1 MFVADISKITIPSGT
16 VYDIKAKQLVTPRA
30 IDGVNFNGSSAIIHY
45 STCSTSA
52 GTAAKTAACTGFT
65 LVTGAWIA
73 IKFTVTNTAAV
84 ANLTLNV
91 NSTGAKNIK
100 YRNSNLSNANVLS
113 ANRVYL
119 FVYDGTY
126 WQIVGDLDTDNNTTY
141 TLSQSATDGHI
152 ITLTPSS
159 GTAQTITIPD
169 NDTKVTQTNSAT
181 GDWRPVLLGYDHTAD
196 GTQLPTAEVT
206 NTVFKTVELR
216 YRPSVGMLTTKQFS
230 TSGYFDTTTDNV
242 SFYTS
247 TDGNIA
253 FRRYFNPSTGDP
265 IDLQRVVLRT
275 YAGKCDGTGMLL
287 SLGGGGMTIVYSGE
301 SGHYLAQAI
310 ADDTSVEG
318 SARLDVSPNLTTGFT
333 GGSEHLLLS
342 SDQNIYFIT
351 GCNYSETDGIEK
363 RVAVVLNNKKEFYP
377 DLNKS
382 GSIGISDHQWK
393 NVYAENVYENGVSIS
408 NKYIPLSGSDQIS
421 GDLKMNATQYGLY
434 LVDSTGFSYC
444 GIRDNGSNMWIGMR
458 DSASPA
464 HTGVTYISTGYNA
477 NTNTGNETIMVTVPN
492 DTNTGSS
499 GSYGVLHKGNTFHNI
514 TTTDD
519 SWTDIGVPLDSS
531 YAFKVVRGGTGSGA
545 VNPPEWWGGSN
556 YKYGAGIVFGGSDSA
571 GSISMRSSGSI
582 PGVTFASGNKRTDA
596 TKPRW
601 YFSLTGTSGQTYD
614 LSQFKSGLYAGSDS
628 DGGAATNVA
637 TTLTNPTTSTS
648 YAIPFHSSTGT
659 GSRALRN
666 NNGIRY
672 ITLEGT
678 TTSKGYGILVL
689 GNDTAESTDANKYG
703 LLRLYTTGSTYVQ
716 WTAGE
721 SDDSLRFYHSAATTG
736 ANVSPAANN
745 KYDLG
750 TSSLRWRQIHASAII
765 GGGSNGTYI
774 EARDV
779 ALIRLDTGSTTTNSF
794 FPGLSMKT
802 GSGAWSIGTNSA
814 NNNLYFSYTD
824 DTDYQSSS
832 NTFVNAIMGMTRGT
846 TTSTGYTTFTL
857 GNSVATGEANNN
869 VGRVSLYS
877 PSTYQGTIVPTSLTS
892 AKTYTLPDYEGH
904 FLIANVGTSLEV
916 GEDVDTL
923 PTGINVHYYSTN
935 GGRSASLV
943 NTPWTSSGFQ
953 LMNIPGSNNSTY
965 IKQMLSPNTDVIP
978 YMWRYRSGANSD
990 GSFNWNGG
998 WKTPGT
1004 GFISVIG
1011 TQTATTASWTGSLP
1025 IPQLYDGLTIAY
1037 YLPYTS
1043 AANVTLNL
1051 TLSNGT
1057 TTGAIDCYF
1066 NANTRLGTQYGAGS
1080 TIILTYWGAGSIS
1093 INGIA
1098 TTEASWRHCDYNT
1111 NTNVTQNRISTNSN
1125 RPLLL
1130 SNYAVG
1136 STTTTAAAV
1145 VRATDDSMY
1154 ANPSTGTL
1162 TVNHFVVG
1170 KQKTVDGAVQGSIKF
1185 FSGNSSDVTDTSTLM
1200 VEDTVGSG
1208 NHNVYLPTRDGIIPI
1223 LERLYTTTSSTTSY
1237 DTSVTISN
1245 VNGTDYDMLM
1255 IVVSLDSTD
1264 NGEMYGAVAS
1274 AWVPCIPGVH
1284 QVPLIWGA
1292 GPASGGGSCYLTSAF
1307 AQIATSSTSLTVTFS
1322 KKTRIATMGT
1332 SSFTFADNNQSAYI
1346 RRIYGLKCGG
1356 ARD

>member
-1 MFVADISKITIPSGT
+1 MAFVSKIKDSDGK
-16 VYDIKAKQLVTPRA
+16 VYNIKATQLVTART
-30 IDGVNFNGSSAIIHY
+30 IDGVEFDGSANIHHY
-45 STCSTSA
+45 GTCSTAA
-52 GTAAKTAACTGFT
+52 GTATKAVSVTGFK
-65 LVTGAWIA
+65 LATGACVYVR
-73 IKFTVTNTAAV
+73 FTTTNTAAV
-84 ANLTLNV
+84 SGLKLNV
-91 NSTGAKNIK
+91 SSTGAKNIK
-100 YRNSNLSNANVLS
+100 YRNVDLPSVDILS
-113 ANRVYL
+113 ANRTYQ

-126 WQIVGDLDTDNNTTY
+126 WQLIGDVD
-141 TLSQSATDGHI
+141 
-152 ITLTPSS
+152 
-159 GTAQTITIPD
+159 
-169 NDTKVTQTNSAT
+169 
-181 GDWRPVLLGYDHTAD
+181 
-196 GTQLPTAEVT
+196 
-206 NTVFKTVELR
+206 
-216 YRPSVGMLTTKQFS
+216 
-230 TSGYFDTTTDNV
+230 
-242 SFYTS
+242 
-247 TDGNIA
+247 
-253 FRRYFNPSTGDP
+253 STG
-265 IDLQRVVLRT
+265 
-275 YAGKCDGTGMLL
+275 
-287 SLGGGGMTIVYSGE
+287 
-301 SGHYLAQAI
+301 
-310 ADDTSVEG
+310 
-318 SARLDVSPNLTTGFT
+318 
-333 GGSEHLLLS
+333 
-342 SDQNIYFIT
+342 
-351 GCNYSETDGIEK
+351 
-363 RVAVVLNNKKEFYP
+363 
-377 DLNKS
+377 
-382 GSIGISDHQWK
+382 
-393 NVYAENVYENGVSIS
+393 
-408 NKYIPLSGSDQIS
+408 YIPLSGSNQIS

-464 HTGVTYISTGYNA
+464 HTGTTYISAGYNA
-477 NTNTGNETIMVTVPN
+477 DTSTGNETIMVTVPN
-492 DTNTGSS
+492 ATNTGST

-519 SWTDIGVPLDSS
+519 SWTDIGVPLDSN
-531 YAFKVVRGGTGSGA
+531 YAFKVVRGGTGASA
-545 VNPPEWWGGSN
+545 VDPPEWWGGSN

-571 GSISMRSSGSI
+571 GSISMRSSGST

-601 YFSLTGTSGQTYD
+601 YISLTGESGQTYD

-628 DGGAATNVA
+628 DGGAATTVA
-637 TTLTNPTTSTS
+637 VTLTNPTASTS

-672 ITLEGT
+672 LSLEGT

-689 GNDTAESTDANKYG
+689 GNDTAESTDTNKYG
-703 LLRLYTTGSTYVQ
+703 LIRLYTTGSTYVQ

-750 TSSLRWRQIHASAII
+750 TSSLRWRQIHANAII
-765 GGGSNGTYI
+765 GGDHGTYT

-779 ALIRLDTGSTTTNSF
+779 ALVRVDTGSTTTNSF

-802 GSGAWSIGTNSA
+802 DSGAWSIGTNSA
-814 NNNLYFSYTD
+814 NNNLYFSYTT

-832 NTFVNAIMGMTRGT
+832 NTFVNAVMGMTTGT
-846 TTSTGYTTFTL
+846 TTATGYTTFTL

-877 PSTYQGTIVPTSLTS
+877 LSTYQGTIVPASLTS
-892 AKTYTLPDYEGH
+892 AKTYTLPDYEGY

-935 GGRSASLV
+935 GSRSASLV

-978 YMWRYRSGANSD
+978 YMWRYRSGTNSD
-990 GSFNWNGG
+990 GSFKWNGG

-1011 TQTATTASWTGSLP
+1011 TQTATTASWTGTLP

-1037 YLPYTS
+1037 HLPYTS
-1043 AANVTLNL
+1043 ASNATLNL

-1057 TTGAIDCYF
+1057 TTGPINCYF

-1093 INGIA
+1093 INGTA

-1125 RPLLL
+1125 RPILL

-1136 STTTTAAAV
+1136 STSTAAAAV
-1145 VRATDDSMY
+1145 ARATDDSMY
-1154 ANPSTGTL
+1154 ANPATGTL
-1162 TVNHFVVG
+1162 TVNHFIVG
-1170 KQKTVDGAVQGSIKF
+1170 KQKTADGAVQGSIKF
-1185 FSGNSSDVTDTSTLM
+1185 FSGNPDDVTETSTLM
-1200 VEDTVGSG
+1200 VEDKAGNG
-1208 NHNVYLPTRDGIIPI
+1208 NHNVYLPARDGTIPI
-1223 LERLYTTTSSTTSY
+1223 LERLYTTTTSTTTY
-1237 DTSVTISN
+1237 NTTVTISG
-1245 VNGTDYDMLM
+1245 VDGSDYDMLM
-1255 IVVSLDSTD
+1255 IVVSLSTTGS
-1264 NGEMYGAVAS
+1264 GEVYSAVAT

-1292 GPASGGGSCYLTSAF
+1292 GPTASGGSCYLTSAF
-1307 AQIATSSTSLTVTFS
+1307 VQITASSTSLTVTFS
-1322 KKTRIATMGT
+1322 KKTRVATMGT
-1332 SSFTFADNNQSAYI
+1332 NAFTFADNTETPYI
-1346 RRIYGLKCGG
+1346 RRVYGLKCGSIQ
-1356 ARD
+1356 

>member
-1 MFVADISKITIPSGT
+1 MAFVSKIKDSDGK
-16 VYDIKAKQLVTPRA
+16 VYNIKATQLVTARA
-30 IDGVNFNGSSAIIHY
+30 IDGVQFDGSADIHHY
-45 STCSTSA
+45 GTCSTAA
-52 GTAAKTAACTGFT
+52 GTATKAVSVTGFK
-65 LVTGAWIA
+65 LATGACVYVR
-73 IKFTVTNTAAV
+73 FTTTNTAAV
-84 ANLTLNV
+84 SGLKLNV
-91 NSTGAKNIK
+91 SSTGAKNIK
-100 YRNSNLSNANVLS
+100 YRNADLPSVDILS
-113 ANRVYL
+113 ANRTYQ

-126 WQIVGDLDTDNNTTY
+126 WQLIGDVD
-141 TLSQSATDGHI
+141 
-152 ITLTPSS
+152 
-159 GTAQTITIPD
+159 
-169 NDTKVTQTNSAT
+169 
-181 GDWRPVLLGYDHTAD
+181 
-196 GTQLPTAEVT
+196 
-206 NTVFKTVELR
+206 
-216 YRPSVGMLTTKQFS
+216 
-230 TSGYFDTTTDNV
+230 
-242 SFYTS
+242 
-247 TDGNIA
+247 
-253 FRRYFNPSTGDP
+253 STG
-265 IDLQRVVLRT
+265 
-275 YAGKCDGTGMLL
+275 
-287 SLGGGGMTIVYSGE
+287 
-301 SGHYLAQAI
+301 
-310 ADDTSVEG
+310 
-318 SARLDVSPNLTTGFT
+318 
-333 GGSEHLLLS
+333 
-342 SDQNIYFIT
+342 
-351 GCNYSETDGIEK
+351 
-363 RVAVVLNNKKEFYP
+363 
-377 DLNKS
+377 
-382 GSIGISDHQWK
+382 
-393 NVYAENVYENGVSIS
+393 
-408 NKYIPLSGSDQIS
+408 YIPLSGSDQIS

-444 GIRDNGSNMWIGMR
+444 GMRDNGINMWIGMR

-464 HTGVTYISTGYNA
+464 HTGTTYISTGYNA
-477 NTNTGNETIMVTVPN
+477 ETSTGNDTIMVTIPN
-492 DTNTGSS
+492 ATNTGSS

-519 SWTDIGVPLDSS
+519 SWTDIGVPLDSN
-531 YAFKVVRGGTGSGA
+531 YAFKVVRGGTGASA
-545 VNPPEWWGGSN
+545 VDPPEWWGGSN
-556 YKYGAGIVFGGSDSA
+556 YKYGSGIVFGGSDSA

-601 YFSLTGTSGQTYD
+601 YISLTGESGQTYD

-628 DGGAATNVA
+628 DGGAATTVA
-637 TTLTNPTTSTS
+637 VTLTNPTTSTS

-672 ITLEGT
+672 LSLEGT
-678 TTSKGYGILVL
+678 TTAKGYGILVL

-765 GGGSNGTYI
+765 GGSNGTYI

-779 ALIRLDTGSTTTNSF
+779 ALIRVDTGSTTTNSF

-802 GSGAWSIGTNSA
+802 DSGVWSIGTNSA
-814 NNNLYFSYTD
+814 NNNLYFSYTA

-832 NTFVNAIMGMTRGT
+832 NTFVNAMMGMTRGT
-846 TTSTGYTTFTL
+846 TTSTGYTTLTL
-857 GNSVATGEANNN
+857 GNNVATGDDNNN
-869 VGRVSLYS
+869 VGRITLYS

-904 FLIANVGTSLEV
+904 FLIANVGTSLEA

-953 LMNIPGSNNSTY
+953 LMNIPGSNNTTY
-965 IKQMLSPNTDVIP
+965 IKQMLFPNTDVIP
-978 YMWRYRSGANSD
+978 YMWRYRSGTNSD
-990 GSFNWNGG
+990 GSFKWNDG

-1011 TQTATTASWTGSLP
+1011 TQTATTASWAGTLP

-1057 TTGAIDCYF
+1057 TTGPINCYF

-1093 INGIA
+1093 INGTA

-1170 KQKTVDGAVQGSIKF
+1170 KQKTADGAVQGSIKF
-1185 FSGNSSDVTDTSTLM
+1185 FSGNPDDVTETSTLM
-1200 VEDTVGSG
+1200 VEDKAGAGDHS
-1208 NHNVYLPTRDGIIPI
+1208 VYLPARDGTIPI
-1223 LERLYTTTSSTTSY
+1223 LERLYTTTTSTTTY
-1237 DTSVTISN
+1237 NTTVTISG
-1245 VNGTDYDMLM
+1245 VDGSDYDMLM
-1255 IVVSLDSTD
+1255 IVVSLSTT
-1264 NGEMYGAVAS
+1264 GSHEVYSAVAT
-1274 AWVPCIPGVH
+1274 AWVPCIQGVH

-1292 GPASGGGSCYLTSAF
+1292 GPTASGGSCYLTSAF
-1307 AQIATSSTSLTVTFS
+1307 VQIAASSTSLTVTFS
-1322 KKTRIATMGT
+1322 KKTRVATMGT
-1332 SSFTFADNNQSAYI
+1332 NAFTFADNTETPYI
-1346 RRIYGLKCGG
+1346 RRVYGLKCGSIQ
-1356 ARD
+1356 

>member
-1 MFVADISKITIPSGT
+1 MAFVSKIKDSDGK
-16 VYDIKAKQLVTPRA
+16 VYNIKATQIVTART
-30 IDGVNFNGSSAIIHY
+30 IDGVEFDGSTNIHHY
-45 STCSTSA
+45 GTCSTAA
-52 GTAAKTAACTGFT
+52 GTATKAVSVTGFK
-65 LVTGAWIA
+65 LATGACVYVR
-73 IKFTVTNTAAV
+73 FTTTNTAAV
-84 ANLTLNV
+84 SGLKLNV
-91 NSTGAKNIK
+91 SSTGAKNIK
-100 YRNSNLSNANVLS
+100 YRNADLPSVDILSV
-113 ANRVYL
+113 NRTYQ

-126 WQIVGDLDTDNNTTY
+126 WQLIGDVD
-141 TLSQSATDGHI
+141 
-152 ITLTPSS
+152 
-159 GTAQTITIPD
+159 
-169 NDTKVTQTNSAT
+169 
-181 GDWRPVLLGYDHTAD
+181 
-196 GTQLPTAEVT
+196 
-206 NTVFKTVELR
+206 
-216 YRPSVGMLTTKQFS
+216 
-230 TSGYFDTTTDNV
+230 
-242 SFYTS
+242 
-247 TDGNIA
+247 
-253 FRRYFNPSTGDP
+253 STG
-265 IDLQRVVLRT
+265 
-275 YAGKCDGTGMLL
+275 
-287 SLGGGGMTIVYSGE
+287 
-301 SGHYLAQAI
+301 
-310 ADDTSVEG
+310 
-318 SARLDVSPNLTTGFT
+318 
-333 GGSEHLLLS
+333 
-342 SDQNIYFIT
+342 
-351 GCNYSETDGIEK
+351 
-363 RVAVVLNNKKEFYP
+363 
-377 DLNKS
+377 
-382 GSIGISDHQWK
+382 
-393 NVYAENVYENGVSIS
+393 
-408 NKYIPLSGSDQIS
+408 YIPLSGSDQIS

-444 GIRDNGSNMWIGMR
+444 GMRDNGSNMWIGMR

-464 HTGVTYISTGYNA
+464 HTGTTYISTGYNA
-477 NTNTGNETIMVTVPN
+477 ETSAGNDTIMVTVPN
-492 DTNTGSS
+492 ATNTGSS

-519 SWTDIGVPLDSS
+519 SWTDIGVPLDSN
-531 YAFKVVRGGTGSGA
+531 YAFKVVRGGTGASA
-545 VNPPEWWGGSN
+545 VDPPEWWGGSN
-556 YKYGAGIVFGGSDSA
+556 YKYGSGIVFGGSDSA

-601 YFSLTGTSGQTYD
+601 YISLTGTSGQTYD
-614 LSQFKSGLYAGSDS
+614 LSNFRTGLYAGSDT
-628 DGGAATNVA
+628 DGGAATTVA

-672 ITLEGT
+672 LSLEGT

-703 LLRLYTTGSTYVQ
+703 LIRLYTTGSTYVQ
-716 WTAGE
+716 WAAGE
-721 SDDSLRFYHSAATTG
+721 SDDSLRFYHSTAATG

-765 GGGSNGTYI
+765 GGDNGTYI

-779 ALIRLDTGSTTTNSF
+779 ALVRLDTGSTTTNSF

-802 GSGAWSIGTNSA
+802 DSGAWSIGTNSA
-814 NNNLYFSYTD
+814 NNNLYFSYTT

-832 NTFVNAIMGMTRGT
+832 NTFVNAVMGMTTGT
-846 TTSTGYTTFTL
+846 TTTTGYTTFTL

-877 PSTYQGTIVPTSLTS
+877 PSTYQGTIVPASLTS
-892 AKTYTLPDYEGH
+892 AKTYTLPDYEGY

-978 YMWRYRSGANSD
+978 YMWRYRSGTNSD
-990 GSFNWNGG
+990 GSFKWNGG

-1011 TQTATTASWTGSLP
+1011 TQTESTASWTGTLP

-1037 YLPYTS
+1037 HLPYTS
-1043 AANVTLNL
+1043 ASNASLNL

-1057 TTGAIDCYF
+1057 TTGPINCYF

-1093 INGIA
+1093 INGTA

-1130 SNYAVG
+1130 SNYSVG

-1170 KQKTVDGAVQGSIKF
+1170 KQKTADGAVQGSIKF
-1185 FSGNSSDVTDTSTLM
+1185 FSGNPDDVTETSTLM
-1200 VEDTVGSG
+1200 VEDKAGSG
-1208 NHNVYLPTRDGIIPI
+1208 NHSVYLPARDGTIPI
-1223 LERLYTTTSSTTSY
+1223 LERLYTTTTSTTTY
-1237 DTSVTISN
+1237 NTTVTISG
-1245 VNGTDYDMLM
+1245 VDGSDYDMLM
-1255 IVVSLDSTD
+1255 IVVSLSTT
-1264 NGEMYGAVAS
+1264 GSHEVYSAVAT
-1274 AWVPCIPGVH
+1274 AWVPCIQGVH

-1292 GPASGGGSCYLTSAF
+1292 GPTASGGSCYLTSAF
-1307 AQIATSSTSLTVTFS
+1307 VQIAASSTSLTVTFS
-1322 KKTRIATMGT
+1322 KKTRVATMGT
-1332 SSFTFADNNQSAYI
+1332 NAFTFADNTETPYI
-1346 RRIYGLKCGG
+1346 RRVYGLKCGSIQ
-1356 ARD
+1356 